1 MAAKNN
7 KKWRRITVGE
17 TWIRV
22 FLFCKRARCYYDTE
36 PTQDCFYL
44 WYRSIATKREMIRF
58 TTVPASRRE
67 SRLFNDFIILHKL
80 NPIWNLRKQVPIQ
93 HTSPVHTTHHLNP
106 HTSLG
111 HAMLCKKAL
120 SKTMAGADTG
130 FSKRGG

>member
-58 TTVPASRRE
+58 TTVPPDASHVYLMT
-67 SRLFNDFIILHKL
+67 SLYL
-80 NPIWNLRKQVPIQ
+80 IWNLRKQVPIQ
-93 HTSPVHTTHHLNP
+93 HSSPVHTTHHLNP